1 MKYRLALYLILLTL
15 SFNAWGQNNRT
26 DDDDKAEKK
35 EAKAA
40 HIKDKT
46 DYNLFHRQMLS
57 LKEYS
62 EERKKIPSLQKA
74 NKITVK
80 VVAVVDTSDNG
91 DDDANNK
98 TLTGYIRQDMG
109 DNSINVYEV
118 TFDRKQKKI
127 IAVKPTGDAG
137 DAENETDATEK
148 KPTKKAVHKKNK
160 DDDDDGD
167 DDDTPPTKKQKD
179 DDN

>member
-1 MKYRLALYLILLTL
+1 
-15 SFNAWGQNNRT
+15 
-26 DDDDKAEKK
+26 
-35 EAKAA
+35 
-40 HIKDKT
+40 
-46 DYNLFHRQMLS
+46 
-57 LKEYS
+57 
-62 EERKKIPSLQKA
+62 
-74 NKITVK
+74 
-80 VVAVVDTSDNG
+80 
-91 DDDANNK
+91 
-98 TLTGYIRQDMG
+98 
-109 DNSINVYEV
+109 VYEV